1 MIIKDLFIS
10 FWQLTTKVI
19 FSKRPQVLFY
29 YPQHFNR
36 SAEGT
41 NPFFDPML
49 KECEKH
55 GLPFVLIEEPDY
67 GSDKP
72 RNKKA
77 IKGDVLFLM
86 IVVLRK
92 IIGIIH
98 SESKFYVNEKRVAKV
113 INVLTFCKLIIPRY
127 VSISG
132 SMNELFIY
140 LNTDGEVYEMQ
151 HGVVFAGKDAFY
163 ELDGSL
169 HPAYKNSN
177 FHLVFWGEGY
187 QKSVIRGHEKEWV
200 GRTHVI
206 GYPLDNGTAISKIHE
221 DANTILFSMQ
231 ITMDANEEWAN
242 GFLEMLEDCLKQL
255 QELIGKGFCFK
266 VLIKHHPR
274 FNNAYNIDY
283 LFDNYPFIELT
294 DKPLSELL
302 PNTMLQVT
310 YHSTTA
316 FEYAQHGVPTFFMQ
330 SEKMKQ
336 GVELFYDEYNYPLYK
351 NLAISEVVERLQD
364 ENLRNH
370 DAEVVRKWYREF
382 YDEFNEDK
390 FIKVI
395 DN

>member
-55 GLPFVLIEEPDY
+55 DIPFVLIEEPDY
-67 GSDKP
+67 SSDKP

-77 IKGDVLFLM
+77 IKGDALFLM

-98 SESKFYVNEKRVAKV
+98 SESKFYVNEQRVA
-113 INVLTFCKLIIPRY
+113 IVLSALTLGKLIIPRY

-140 LNTDGEVYEMQ
+140 LNPKGEIYEMQ

-163 ELDGSL
+163 EPDGSL
-169 HPAYKNSN
+169 HPAYQSSN
-177 FHLVFWGEGY
+177 FHLMFWGKGY
-187 QKSVIRGHEKEWV
+187 QKSVIRGHENEWE

-242 GFLEMLEDCLKQL
+242 GFLEMVEDCLKQL
-255 QELIGKGFCFK
+255 HELIIKGFKFK
-266 VLIKHHPR
+266 VLLKHHPR

-283 LFDNYPFIELT
+283 LFDKYPFVELT
-294 DKPLSELL
+294 DRPLSELL

-316 FEYAQHGVPTFFMQ
+316 FEYGQFGVPSFFMQ
-330 SEKMKQ
+330 SKKMKQ